1 MFEDEKIRL
10 IESLPEAD
18 TILIIWVKL
27 LAQAGKTNASGYIY
41 LSENIPFTDEMLSTI
56 FNRPIGTVRLA
67 LKTFEQFGMIEI
79 SDNHFISIAN
89 WDKHQNIDGL
99 NHVKEQSKLRMR
111 KTREK
116 RKLME
121 LGYDEIE
128 AEKAANEIV
137 YNRKRNSVTEPVTNV
152 TQHVTQRC
160 GTDIDIDIDI
170 DIDKERDIKTN
181 NNIISEITTFWDLN
195 GFGLNNINSKEKL
208 LKFLDEGL
216 DGPVILKALEI
227 AVDMNKVSY
236 SYVEKILNN
245 WISRGVTN
253 IQDVQ
258 ALQKEYELQKKKR
271 TGKTK
276 STRTEVI
283 PEWYDQPEP
292 QQEQLTPEAQAK
304 QKALEEKLKKF
315 KKEPSR

>member
-79 SDNHFISIAN
+79 SNNHFISIAN
-89 WDKHQNIDGL
+89 WEKHQNIDGL
-99 NHVKEQSKLRMR
+99 EKIREQNRLRKQKERELKRISSPKHDGHV
-111 KTREK
+111 T
-116 RKLME
+116 
-121 LGYDEIE
+121 
-128 AEKAANEIV
+128 
-137 YNRKRNSVTEPVTNV
+137 V
-152 TQHVTQRC
+152 TQGHAT
-160 GTDIDIDIDI
+160 DI
-170 DIDKERDIKTN
+170 DIDKEIDIN
-181 NNIISEITTFWDLN
+181 INNIITSEITTFWDLN

-208 LKFLDEGL
+208 LKYLDEGL

-253 IQDVQ
+253 IHDVQ
-258 ALQKEYELQKKKR
+258 ASQTEYELQKKKR
-271 TGKTK
+271 TGVANKK

-283 PEWYDQPEP
+283 PEWFDKPDNEP
-292 QQEQLTPEAQAK
+292 QQDQLTPEAQAK
-304 QKALEEKLKKF
+304 QKALEDKLKKF
-315 KKEPSR
+315 KKEPNQ

>member
-41 LSENIPFTDEMLSTI
+41 LSENIPYTDEMLSTI

-79 SDNHFISIAN
+79 SDNHFISISN
-89 WDKHQNIDGL
+89 WEKHQNIDGMEKIKAQTR
-99 NHVKEQSKLRMR
+99 NRVAKH
-111 KTREK
+111 REK
-116 RKLME
+116 QKQI
-121 LGYDEIE
+121 GD
-128 AEKAANEIV
+128 IV
-137 YNRKRNSVTEPVTNV
+137 TRNV
-152 TQHVTQRC
+152 TVTQSNA
-160 GTDIDIDIDI
+160 TDIDIDIDI
-170 DIDKERDIKTN
+170 DKDIDKEIDIKTN
-181 NNIISEITTFWDLN
+181 NNIVSEITTFWDLN

-208 LKFLDEGL
+208 LKYLDEGL

-236 SYVEKILNN
+236 SYVEKILKN

-315 KKEPSR
+315 KKEPNR

>member
-79 SDNHFISIAN
+79 SDNHFISISN
-89 WDKHQNIDGL
+89 WEKHQNIDGMERIKAQTR
-99 NHVKEQSKLRMR
+99 NRVAKH
-111 KTREK
+111 REK
-116 RKLME
+116 QKQI
-121 LGYDEIE
+121 GD
-128 AEKAANEIV
+128 V
-137 YNRKRNSVTEPVTNV
+137 VTGNV
-152 TQHVTQRC
+152 TVTQSNA
-160 GTDIDIDIDI
+160 TDIELDI
-170 DIDKERDIKTN
+170 DIDKEIDINT
-181 NNIISEITTFWDLN
+181 NNIITFWDLN
-195 GFGLNNINSKEKL
+195 GFGLNNLNSKEKL
-208 LKFLDEGL
+208 LKYLDEGL
-216 DGPVILKALEI
+216 DGPVIMQALEI

-245 WISRGVTN
+245 WISRGVKH

-271 TGKTK
+271 TGKAK

-292 QQEQLTPEAQAK
+292 QQEQLTPEELAK

-315 KKEPSR
+315 NKKEPNQ